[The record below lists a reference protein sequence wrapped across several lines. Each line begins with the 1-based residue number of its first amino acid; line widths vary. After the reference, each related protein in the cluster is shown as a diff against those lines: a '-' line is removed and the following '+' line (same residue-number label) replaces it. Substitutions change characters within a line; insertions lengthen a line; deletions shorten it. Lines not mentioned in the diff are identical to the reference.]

1 MHARRLRTCTPPS
14 SKSAGLPGGTAL
26 GERIRELLLAGDVV
40 DPLAELL
47 LFEAARSQL
56 VAATGLTRTA
66 IRGLV
71 GELADAGIA
80 EEAAAIRKGTPGR
93 PSPVVRIA
101 RVTANRT
108 RRR

>member
-1 MHARRLRTCTPPS
+1 MRLGRVDIGQRSETVRRANLSVLVR
-14 SKSAGLPGGTAL
+14 GLHDSG
-26 GERIRELLLAGDVV
+26 
-40 DPLAELL
+40 PLS
-47 LFEAARSQL
+47 RSQL

-80 EEAAAIRKGTPGR
+80 EEAAAIRRGTPGR

-101 RVTANRT
+101 PVSV
-108 RRR
+108 RRRSTSVT